1 MENRAK
7 AALIGFV
14 LIVCAT
20 VGAYLYFVRGTT
32 DKSYLTYEFDN
43 CLYFDALSDEDKDI
57 YRMFYDLA
65 VHKDE
70 KGYART
76 VMMDR
81 FEYAAKEDVYL
92 NIYHAMIQDH
102 PELFFLDGTNERE
115 LHVRG
120 IRTALGAILSFR
132 LGPGRADEN
141 EMIARFERAAD
152 DFMKDIDLTQPADQ
166 VELQIHDK
174 LIDTVS
180 YDHELAQKDILE
192 SDLGH
197 TAYGALVA
205 DDNGQKNK
213 AVCDGYAKAFQ
224 YLLQRAGIRAAYVSG
239 EATSE
244 AGALA
249 EQGSHAW
256 NLVMLDDEWYEVDC
270 CWDDIDPPSGAEDDQ
285 FYKVIKFEQP
295 QYYYATH
302 HWYNRTTDQMKDLPG
317 NKRASIRIQDKST
330 IYELEHCKR
339 SSHIRT
345 RSGYSDD
352 YELFTFLNGYLP
364 EAKGMRYALEY

>member
-1 MENRAK
+1 MIRIVATGVAILTFIM
-7 AALIGFV
+7 AALYI
-14 LIVCAT
+14 
-20 VGAYLYFVRGTT
+20 YFVRGTS

-102 PELFFLDGTNERE
+102 PELFFLDGTKERE

-120 IRTALGAILSFR
+120 IRTAPGAILSFR

-174 LIDTVS
+174 LLNLVS
-180 YDHELAQKDILE
+180 YDHELAQKDISE
-192 SDLGH
+192 CDLGH

-205 DDNGQKNK
+205 DSSGHNNR

-224 YLLQRAGIRAAYVSG
+224 YLLQRAGISAAYVSG

-244 AGALA
+244 GNSLA

-256 NLVMLDDEWYEVDC
+256 NIVRLDDGWYEVDS
-270 CWDDIDPPSGAEDDQ
+270 CWDDINPPPDDADDV
-285 FYKVIKFEQP
+285 FYSAIKYEP
-295 QYYYATH
+295 QYYKATH
-302 HWYNRTTDQMKDLPG
+302 HWYNRTTQQMKDLPADNG
-317 NKRASIRIQDKST
+317 AAIRVQQGST
-330 IYELEHCKR
+330 FYELDRCKR
-339 SSHIRT
+339 STHVRKKSADGEET
-345 RSGYSDD
+345 GLYD
-352 YELFTFLNGYLP
+352 FMNMYLP
-364 EAKGMRYALEY
+364 EADGVKYRIE